1 LLKDAKK
8 ASPLKSAS
16 SPRKRHQWI
25 VAVTLVQFV
34 VLHQEYL
41 SAHKCWPLFSAKNAR
56 WKEATNYTAH

>member
-8 ASPLKSAS
+8 ASPLKFAS
-16 SPRKRHQWI
+16 SPRKI